1 MTKSKRW
8 VPYAFILPAFIIHF
22 LVVMAPSLSTF
33 VMSLYDW
40 NGMGQGVFI
49 GLQNFKEIFTKDTVA
64 HQALVHNLIWLLIF
78 VTVPLILGFTIAL
91 LVSRLK
97 RGQMVLRTI
106 YFLPYII
113 SAVVAGRI
121 WSAFMNPFYG
131 MNAVFDK
138 IGLTGLASIKW
149 LGDPKIALFSVAF
162 VDNWHFWGFVMVL
175 FLGALQQVDPALY
188 DAAKVDGANSWQEI
202 VHVSIPGIRQTIA
215 FVFITIVMW
224 SFLTFDYVYVMTNG
238 GPANSTEILSTWI
251 YKNAF
256 VKYRSGYA
264 DAICVLQCG
273 LCVVLYF
280 VQKWICKKGGINED

>member
-202 VHVSIPGIRQTIA
+202 IHVSIPGIKQTIA